1 MEKYENLLE
10 KYGINPTSSRLII
23 LKAIISQKDTFS
35 LISLENIVE
44 TIDKSTIFRVLSLFL
59 EKGLIHEVD
68 DGSGSRKYCFCTC
81 GDADKHKA
89 HIHFTCIKCHK
100 TICIKDITVPKVD
113 LPTEYKT
120 TEISY
125 LVKGICPECGHNL

>member
-44 TIDKSTIFRVLSLFL
+44 TIDKSTIFRVLSLFSKRDL
-59 EKGLIHEVD
+59 FTRLMMAQALVNTVSAHAEMQTNTKHTYISHALNAIKP
-68 DGSGSRKYCFCTC
+68 SASR
-81 GDADKHKA
+81 
-89 HIHFTCIKCHK
+89 I
-100 TICIKDITVPKVD
+100 
-113 LPTEYKT
+113 LPYRK
-120 TEISY
+120 
-125 LVKGICPECGHNL
+125 